1 MNWVLVIGTASI
13 AYLSS
18 LPADAAAS
26 AENGSIVL
34 PPAIITVVD
43 YGSGADGANHAV
55 LTPDPSDRTGKSLPE
70 SNDYTASGR
79 IENSRPLHWAH
90 ADEGVDL

>member
-26 AENGSIVL
+26 ASNVSIAL
-34 PPAIITVVD
+34 SPAIITVVD

-55 LTPDPSDRTGKSLPE
+55 LTPDYSYPTAKPMPVN
-70 SNDYTASGR
+70 NDYAAAGR
-79 IENSRPLHWAH
+79 IDNSRPLYWAH